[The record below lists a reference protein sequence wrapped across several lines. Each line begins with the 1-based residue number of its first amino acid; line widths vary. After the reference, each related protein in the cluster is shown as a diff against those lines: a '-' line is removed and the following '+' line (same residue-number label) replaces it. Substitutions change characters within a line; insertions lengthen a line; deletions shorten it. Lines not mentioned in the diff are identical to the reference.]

1 MPTRDPLPA
10 RRRLRHRLD
19 QHPPAAGLR
28 HLRRLR
34 RAGPGDRLSPGA
46 RNTPSRRRWTT
57 RPRRGA
63 GCCSRALLRSRLA
76 IAGDSAGGGL
86 TFATLVNLR
95 DQKLG
100 LPACAVAISP
110 WVDLEG
116 LGNSITARAAQDPMV
131 QKDGLLW
138 MAGMYLGGKDAK
150 TPLAAPL
157 HADLKGLP
165 PILVQVGTA
174 ETLLDDATRIAE
186 KLHAAG
192 VDVRLAIWPNM
203 LHVFPLFAP
212 SCRKGATAASR
223 SAAFIRSKTG
233 LITSYEPPRM
243 MGEAWWRRY
252 QLRQPLPQPGCRTAA
267 RAGRRSGRRCPTDF
281 PAAIAPAAVVPA
293 PLPQRCASRRCAS
306 RHCANRRCAS
316 RHCPT
321 RRAWSRGRPRR
332 RARTFHG
339 LLPGLG
345 DRSADGLE
353 AGGDGLGSHSA
364 RR

>member
-1 MPTRDPLPA
+1 MTTAQLDSLVTLLRSRPAPETPEVAEVRARFEKMGEFLGGAPDGKCEKVDAGGVPAEWVTAPGCDPA
-10 RRRLRHRLD
+10 RAVLYLHGGGYVIGSINTHRRLAYDISAASGARVLVIEYRLAPE
-19 QHPPAAGLR
+19 HPFPAAIED
-28 HLRRLR
+28 
-34 RAGPGDRLSPGA
+34 AA
-46 RNTPSRRRWTT
+46 KAWRW
-57 RPRRGA
+57 
-63 GCCSRALLRSRLA
+63 LLQQGFAASRLA

-86 TFATLVNLR
+86 TLATLVNLR

-116 LGNSITARAAQDPMV
+116 VGTSITARAAQDPMV

-138 MAGMYLGGKDAK
+138 MAGLYLNGKDAK

-212 SCRKGATAASR
+212 ILSEGRDGCLEIGS
-223 SAAFIRSKTG
+223 FIRSR
-233 LITSYEPPRM
+233 L
-243 MGEAWWRRY
+243 A
-252 QLRQPLPQPGCRTAA
+252 
-267 RAGRRSGRRCPTDF
+267 
-281 PAAIAPAAVVPA
+281 
-293 PLPQRCASRRCAS
+293 
-306 RHCANRRCAS
+306 
-316 RHCPT
+316 
-321 RRAWSRGRPRR
+321 
-332 RARTFHG
+332 
-339 LLPGLG
+339 
-345 DRSADGLE
+345 
-353 AGGDGLGSHSA
+353 
-364 RR
+364 